1 MKNQYFSPRRS
12 HLAVLTCC
20 LFLSVPSWA
29 DNAAAQSGNATGT
42 RAFTGQVQNAFK
54 TPYNPAWAAQG
65 CTAEA
70 WQELNLSYNASMAKY
85 RAQANILDQRVL
97 DAIVNPNQMNV
108 KGFEFLG
115 CDLSSSL
122 GAIRDIANE
131 ISSIFGAISAGNI
144 KDIATQRLE
153 KMGRDM
159 LRKVAQKAQEKAC
172 QMANK
177 VIADKTAFIRENYA
191 DAQNVWNYANNF
203 DKTVMN
209 ETNNALN
216 RLSNQANGSN
226 GAR

>member
-1 MKNQYFSPRRS
+1 MKIKTFTRRP
-12 HLAVLTCC
+12 LTMLTCC
-20 LFLSVPSWA
+20 LLLSAPAQANAPSE
-29 DNAAAQSGNATGT
+29 NATGT
-42 RAFTGQVQNAFK
+42 RAITGQVPNAFK

-65 CTAEA
+65 CTPEA
-70 WQELNLSYNASMAKY
+70 WQELNINYNASMTKY

-131 ISSIFGAISAGNI
+131 ISSIFGAISSGNI

-159 LRKVAQKAQEKAC
+159 LNKVAKQAQAKAC

-191 DAQNVWNYANNF
+191 EAQNVWNYANNF
-203 DKTVMN
+203 DKTVAN

-216 RLSNQANGSN
+216 RLSQQANTNN
-226 GAR
+226 GGNSAR